1 MIHNI
6 TTCDCWDC
14 QTSYL
19 RVEAAKQAQMEPDF
33 PDDLESVIEHYI
45 RNLAAE
51 GIGLGE
57 RISVAAVLADL
68 CALAGIPEPLVV
80 STALREA

>member
-1 MIHNI
+1 MIHVI
-6 TTCDCWDC
+6 GRCDCWDC

-19 RVEAAKQAQMEPDF
+19 RVEAAQQAQMEPDF
-33 PDDLESVIEHYI
+33 PDDLESVIELYI
-45 RNLAAE
+45 RNLTEE

-57 RISVAAVLADL
+57 RLTVAAVLADL
-68 CALAGIPEPLVV
+68 CALARIPEPLIV